1 MTAGS
6 IRHVEHRGD
15 MPDSEEFEHESI
27 QDNETVGAYL
37 ESLIEGFRKGE
48 IVLTS
53 DNRRI
58 ELFPNNV
65 LHFDLSARKKG
76 QKSKLTIK
84 LSWRD
89 SSPNEPDN
97 GDISIT

>member
-1 MTAGS
+1 MAS
-6 IRHVEHRGD
+6 
-15 MPDSEEFEHESI
+15 SEEFEHESI
-27 QDNETVGAYL
+27 QDNETVGTYL
-37 ESLIEGFRKGE
+37 ESLIDGFRKGE

-53 DNRRI
+53 DNRKI
-58 ELFPNNV
+58 ELYPNNV

-84 LSWRD
+84 LSWRQSD
-89 SSPNEPDN
+89 SENQND

>member
-1 MTAGS
+1 MANTQ
-6 IRHVEHRGD
+6 
-15 MPDSEEFEHESI
+15 EFEHESI

-53 DNRRI
+53 DDKQI
-58 ELFPNNV
+58 ELHPNNV
-65 LHFDLSARKKG
+65 LHFDLEAKKKG

-84 LSWRD
+84 LTWRQ
-89 SSPNEPDN
+89 SGLTKN
-97 GDISIT
+97 GDTNISIT